1 MGAVTKMD
9 GTPLDQRKL
18 PHNIDAEQRLLGAFL
33 NENDWFG
40 KVAQGLKAE
49 DFYDPIHQQIF
60 DLMASLI
67 EGGTSVSPV
76 SMKPYVDEFRIGELT
91 GFDYLMRL
99 FEVAPRGNS
108 GLANAIE
115 YAKIVKDTA
124 IQRSIYIIFEE
135 EMVDIERGKPLSAV
149 KRLDRVETLINDL
162 RPPLTTQSGFER
174 FDRAAQRA
182 VDIAARAYQRG
193 GVIAGLSTGLERLDA
208 VLGGLHRGDLIV
220 IAGATSM
227 GKAQPLSAKVLTE
240 SGWKKMGDLRVGEP
254 LASVDGQ
261 PSKVVGVFPQGR
273 KEIFRITF
281 SDGRSTECCAD
292 HLWRVQRQPW
302 KEPRVVSTSRLREML
317 ALPAWKGRI
326 WIEMVTGDFGSDRDL
341 PIDPWALGALL
352 GNGCIVDGT
361 VRFSSVDEETL
372 ENLQAAVGDG
382 FIVKKVTGPNYR
394 IIRSDGC
401 HRVGVSGVLPNPL
414 KEALKDLGLWGRD
427 CYEKSVPPQ
436 YLNGSRETRLAL
448 LQGLMD
454 TDGWSEINGAVR
466 FGTSSLKL
474 AKDVQYLVRS
484 LGGLCAIRKKAP
496 TYTYKGRKIDGS
508 IAYLLKIR
516 HANGQD
522 LFRLSRKADRARRTK
537 NTSVHLK
544 PVSIE
549 IIGEAEAQ
557 CIAVSHPS
565 SLYITDDFIVTH
577 NTALGLNIAYAVAQ
591 GLLERQQNGEKT
603 GVVAINSLEMPSDQI
618 AQRILAEHTRIPGW
632 RLRQGKVSETEFAT
646 FSDAAKS
653 LAALPI
659 EIDATGQIPIN
670 QVISRAR
677 SLKKRRGIE
686 LLVVDYIQLMKG
698 IDRKRDTARY
708 QEVAEITGG
717 LKALAKELD
726 IPIIALSQI
735 ARDIDKRPDTRPKL
749 SDLRESASIE
759 MDSDVV
765 MFVHRL
771 AYYLSR
777 SEPKPG
783 TLEHSDW
790 SDAMER
796 AHGWADII
804 IGKNRHGP
812 IETVSVG
819 FDGMLT
825 RFKDELPEPVQS
837 EPKPEKGAAPKKL
850 SLSKEALISRKVLQN
865 LAITASFENDGHVD
879 AARKGHRLI
888 RYEDWKLRCVGE
900 ILGPEANEK
909 NAFDLMK
916 KVCTDLLAPSGG
928 HSSQIGRGGPSYS
941 YVWLTEAGAK

>member
-1 MGAVTKMD
+1 MGAVMRMD

-18 PHNIDAEQRLLGAFL
+18 PHNIDAEQMLLGAL
-33 NENDWFG
+33 LKENDWFAKAG
-40 KVAQGLKAE
+40 QHLKPE
-49 DFYDPIHQQIF
+49 DFYDPVHNSIF
-60 DLMASLI
+60 DLMSGLI
-67 EGGTSVSPV
+67 EAGHVVSPI
-76 SMKPYVDEFRIGELT
+76 SMKPYVDETRVGDIS
-91 GFDYLMRL
+91 GFEYLMRL
-99 FEVAPRGNS
+99 FDAAPKGS
-108 GLANAIE
+108 SALANAIE
-115 YAKIVKDTA
+115 CAKIVKDTA
-124 IQRSIYIIFEE
+124 IQRSIFVIFEE
-135 EMVDIERGKPLSAV
+135 EMADILAGKPVAAT

-162 RPPLTTQSGFER
+162 RPPLTSQSGFER
-174 FDRAAQRA
+174 FDKAAARA

-193 GVIAGLSTGLERLDA
+193 GVLAGLSTGLQRLDD

-220 IAGATSM
+220 VAGATSM
-227 GKAQPLSAKVLTE
+227 GK
-240 SGWKKMGDLRVGEP
+240 
-254 LASVDGQ
+254 
-261 PSKVVGVFPQGR
+261 
-273 KEIFRITF
+273 
-281 SDGRSTECCAD
+281 
-292 HLWRVQRQPW
+292 
-302 KEPRVVSTSRLREML
+302 
-317 ALPAWKGRI
+317 
-326 WIEMVTGDFGSDRDL
+326 
-341 PIDPWALGALL
+341 
-352 GNGCIVDGT
+352 
-361 VRFSSVDEETL
+361 
-372 ENLQAAVGDG
+372 
-382 FIVKKVTGPNYR
+382 
-394 IIRSDGC
+394 
-401 HRVGVSGVLPNPL
+401 
-414 KEALKDLGLWGRD
+414 
-427 CYEKSVPPQ
+427 
-436 YLNGSRETRLAL
+436 
-448 LQGLMD
+448 
-454 TDGWSEINGAVR
+454 
-466 FGTSSLKL
+466 
-474 AKDVQYLVRS
+474 
-484 LGGLCAIRKKAP
+484 
-496 TYTYKGRKIDGS
+496 
-508 IAYLLKIR
+508 
-516 HANGQD
+516 
-522 LFRLSRKADRARRTK
+522 
-537 NTSVHLK
+537 
-544 PVSIE
+544 
-549 IIGEAEAQ
+549 
-557 CIAVSHPS
+557 
-565 SLYITDDFIVTH
+565 
-577 NTALGLNIAYAVAQ
+577 TALGLNIAYAVAQ

-603 GVVAINSLEMPSDQI
+603 GVVAINSLEMPGDQI

-632 RLRQGKVSETEFAT
+632 RLRQGKVSETEFTT

-717 LKALAKELD
+717 LKSLAKELD

-765 MFVHRL
+765 MFVHRQ

-825 RFKDELPEPVQS
+825 RFKDELPEPIQAA
-837 EPKPEKGAAPKKL
+837 PKPEKGEAPKKL

-865 LAITASFENDGHVD
+865 LALTASFENDGHVD

-909 NAFDLMK
+909 NASDLMK
-916 KVCTDLLAPSGG
+916 KVCMDLLAPSGG
-928 HSSQIGRGGPSYS
+928 HPSQIGRGGPSYS
-941 YVWLTEAGAK
+941 YVWLTEAGSK